1 MVKGILISC
10 VFLLA
15 VAGMCEVIHLIRLY
29 FVSDKQRNFNYS
41 LVFLRKNRAL
51 NQLRYLYEQLVWQ
64 GGTYADTIIA
74 IDRELDEDERKACFE
89 FSLKKDIIIIS
100 PEMLDRVLDTLYLD
114 EEKKIDSE

>member
-15 VAGMCEVIHLIRLY
+15 VAGVCEIIHLMRLY
-29 FVSDKQRNFNYS
+29 FVSDKKRNVNYS

-51 NQLRYLYEQLVWQ
+51 NQLRYLYEQLLWQ
-64 GGTYADTIIA
+64 GGTYADVVIA
-74 IDRELDEDERKACFE
+74 VDRELDEDERKACFE
-89 FSLKKDIIIIS
+89 YSLKKDIIITS
-100 PEMLDRVLDTLYLD
+100 PEMLDRVLNTLYLN